1 MHFQRDGSTKNASSF
16 RHNFTPLWAEFFL
29 GLPDDTICA
38 EIRQANN
45 KVPVKNLK
53 FMLSSDESALCYK
66 TLSYVQVKNWTETI
80 VDCVADS
87 TKA

>member
-1 MHFQRDGSTKNASSF
+1 MVLQRMLAPSDIISP
-16 RHNFTPLWAEFFL
+16 HYEQNFFF

>member
-1 MHFQRDGSTKNASSF
+1 MHCEQN
-16 RHNFTPLWAEFFL
+16 FL

-66 TLSYVQVKNWTETI
+66 TLSYVQVKN
-80 VDCVADS
+80 
-87 TKA
+87 

>member
-1 MHFQRDGSTKNASSF
+1 MVLQRMLAPSDIIST
-16 RHNFTPLWAEFFL
+16 HCEQIFF

-53 FMLSSDESALCYK
+53 FML
-66 TLSYVQVKNWTETI
+66 
-80 VDCVADS
+80 
-87 TKA
+87 

>member
-1 MHFQRDGSTKNASSF
+1 MSRI
-16 RHNFTPLWAEFFL
+16 FL